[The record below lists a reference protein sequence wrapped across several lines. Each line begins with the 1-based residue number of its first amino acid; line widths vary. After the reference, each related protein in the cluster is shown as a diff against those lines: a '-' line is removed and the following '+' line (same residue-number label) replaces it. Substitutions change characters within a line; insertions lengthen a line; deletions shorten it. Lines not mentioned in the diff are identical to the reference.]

1 MQRLTTNWTW
11 VAGIAAIFATYRFA
25 RGGHAHEGS
34 AGGHAHGMGG
44 ERSGMA
50 AAPRAAT
57 DMGHDL
63 QAAARFG
70 GGIGVV
76 AE

>member
-1 MQRLTTNWTW
+1 MQWLTTNWPW
-11 VAGIAAIFATYRFA
+11 VAGIAAIFAMYRFGP
-25 RGGHAHEGS
+25 GGRAHEGS

-44 ERSGMA
+44 ERSSMA
-50 AAPRAAT
+50 AAPRAAKE
-57 DMGHDL
+57 MGHDL

>member
-1 MQRLTTNWTW
+1 MQWLATNWVW
-11 VAGIAAIFATYRFA
+11 IASIAAIFAMYRFRHSA
-25 RGGHAHEGS
+25 HAHEGS
-34 AGGHAHGMGG
+34 AGGQAHGMGG
-44 ERSGMA
+44 ARSSIP
-50 AAPRAAT
+50 AAPLAAT
-57 DMGHDL
+57 EMGQDL

>member
-1 MQRLTTNWTW
+1 MQWLATNRVWI
-11 VAGIAAIFATYRFA
+11 AGIAAIFAIYRL
-25 RGGHAHEGS
+25 GHGAHTHAGS

-44 ERSGMA
+44 ERSGLS
-50 AAPRAAT
+50 AAPRPAT
-57 DMGHDL
+57 DMGQDL

>member
-1 MQRLTTNWTW
+1 
-11 VAGIAAIFATYRFA
+11 
-25 RGGHAHEGS
+25 
-34 AGGHAHGMGG
+34 MGG

-50 AAPRAAT
+50 AAPRAAK

>member
-1 MQRLTTNWTW
+1 
-11 VAGIAAIFATYRFA
+11 
-25 RGGHAHEGS
+25 
-34 AGGHAHGMGG
+34 MGG